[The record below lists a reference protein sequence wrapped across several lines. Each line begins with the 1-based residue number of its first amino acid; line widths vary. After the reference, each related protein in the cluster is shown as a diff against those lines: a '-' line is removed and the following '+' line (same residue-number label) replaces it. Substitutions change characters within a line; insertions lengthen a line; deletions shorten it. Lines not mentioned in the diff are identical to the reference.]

1 MPSPIVRVP
10 PPDQGERSRA
20 LDTSRSILV
29 RAPAGSGKTDLLTR
43 RFLRLLGEVDE
54 PGQIVAIT
62 FTKAAAAEM
71 RHRILAELEKAA
83 ALEGAEAD
91 SDESLS
97 DESSMEALAQ
107 RALVRSRALDW
118 NLIDLPAQLR
128 ISTIDSFCRELAL
141 QRPLLSSLGGGLEIS
156 EQPAELYRR
165 AARRTLESIDG
176 NDTVLRESIEALL
189 LWRDNGWREIED
201 QLVSMLAKRDRW
213 MHGFV
218 LDRDPDWNALRERL
232 EAPFRNAAQTALT
245 WLSELLDRV
254 PYARAEALEL
264 ARFACTQGAAALF
277 QEMAELAEFPV
288 APFSNTQ
295 AIEEAQQ
302 ACACLVRLLL
312 TNDGTLRKQINKNL
326 GFPSEC
332 KSEKNRLQNLI
343 TDLGKIPGL
352 ESSLA
357 AVASLPPARYT
368 DDDWRILR
376 ACFALLRR
384 AAAEL
389 QVVFAE
395 AACADYVEVAQV
407 AESVLRGENEIPSE
421 AALAVADGIRHLL
434 VDEFQDTSRRQH
446 QLLARIVAAWDVREG
461 RTCFVVGDPMQSI
474 YFFRDA
480 DAELFPR
487 VERIGLEIP
496 HDLPLELDA
505 VRLFANFRTARPLVT
520 RLNNFFNEV
529 FRIDDGSG
537 VSFAEAEPARAELV
551 QNEIESVHDP
561 SPRVELHVE
570 FVPDVP
576 HTRSSGREAAVA
588 REQITAEREAAL
600 EKQTA
605 ELVETIRKHLPAI
618 QNARTQGEKYR
629 VAVLGR
635 THKALAPVATAL
647 HEAGIP
653 FRAAELVELR
663 ERPEILDALSLT
675 RALLNPQD
683 RVAWLGVLRAPWCGL
698 SLADLHMLTAGDDPG
713 LLRQPVPELIA
724 ERLQLLTE
732 QGRIATQR
740 VLHVAESLPQ
750 LRFAQPAASL
760 GTWIEQAWLAL
771 GGAHCV
777 DAVAQA
783 NLGLLWRVLDG
794 LPEGEQD
801 VFGPALD
808 AALAD
813 LKALPDPEA
822 ESEHGVQL
830 MTIHKSKGL
839 EFEVVIVP
847 DLQARTTRG
856 GLKLLSWLERG
867 LAEPDDSG
875 ELTEFLVAP
884 LQTRGTEG
892 GATKQWVERIY
903 HERESQEMRRLLY
916 VAATRAREELHLFAR
931 LLYKTEKNLSRTLVE
946 PGDSLLATA
955 WPALEDAIRKRFVE
969 WRQKT
974 SQRELEGGVR
984 ESIVMNT
991 IAASR
996 DDSLFAMH
1004 SHDRGTR
1011 LRRLPPDVSIAASAG
1026 VGPAVELPVTGMGQL
1041 YERHEG
1047 GVLSRALGV
1056 GVHTLLQE
1064 LARLLATAG
1073 LQAARDSLARME
1085 PRVTAL
1091 VRGAGIDRKQAARTA
1106 VQAIE
1111 IAHQVAQD
1119 ATGQWI
1125 LSPHSDAASEVRWAG
1140 VVGGQ
1145 LRTVQVDRVFRAG
1158 AQPQSAH
1165 GDVWW
1170 IIDYK
1175 TAHEDGANPEIVLPE
1190 LRKIFA
1196 PQIEAYAQVLRNLQG
1211 ADAKIHGGLYYPRM
1225 LQFDWWEI

>member
-1 MPSPIVRVP
+1 MPSPVTRIP

-43 RFLRLLGEVDE
+43 RFLRLLSEVDE

-71 RHRILAELEKAA
+71 RHRILAELEKA
-83 ALEGAEAD
+83 GARENVEAD
-91 SDESLS
+91 S

-107 RALVRSRALDW
+107 RALARSRMLGW

-156 EQPAELYRR
+156 QQPAELYRR

-176 NDTVLRESIEALL
+176 NDAVLRESIEALL
-189 LWRDNGWREIED
+189 LWRDNGWHEIED

-218 LDRDPDWNALRERL
+218 LDRDPDWDRLRERL
-232 EAPFRNAAQTALT
+232 EAPFRNAVEDALT
-245 WLSELLDRV
+245 RLSELLDQV
-254 PYARAEALEL
+254 PHARAEALQL
-264 ARFACTQGAAALF
+264 ARFACTQGADALF
-277 QEMAELAEFPV
+277 QELAELAEFPI
-288 APFSNTQ
+288 APLGSTE

-302 ACACLVRLLL
+302 ACVCLARLLL

-326 GFPSEC
+326 GFPAEC
-332 KSEKNRLQNLI
+332 KPEKNRLQSLI
-343 TDLGKIPGL
+343 TDLGKVPGL
-352 ESSLA
+352 ESALA
-357 AVASLPPARYT
+357 AMAALPPVRYAE
-368 DDDWRILR
+368 DDWRILR

-395 AACADYVEVAQV
+395 AACADYIEVAQI

-446 QLLARIVAAWDVREG
+446 QLLARLIAAWDVREG

-505 VRLFANFRTARPLVT
+505 VRLVANFRTARPLVT
-520 RLNNFFNEV
+520 RLNDFFREV
-529 FRIDDGSG
+529 FRADDGSG
-537 VSFAEAEPARAELV
+537 VSFAQAEPARAESA
-551 QNEIESVHDP
+551 QNESVSANDQT
-561 SPRVELHVE
+561 PRMELHVE
-570 FVPDVP
+570 FVPDSM
-576 HTRSSGREAAVA
+576 RSRSPDHDAAEAKAGIA
-588 REQITAEREAAL
+588 AERESAI

-605 ELVETIRKHLPAI
+605 EIVETIRKHLPRI
-618 QNARTQGEKYR
+618 QSAQATREKYR
-629 VAVLGR
+629 IAVLGR
-635 THKALAPVATAL
+635 THKALAPVAAAL
-647 HEAGIP
+647 REAGIP
-653 FRAAELVELR
+653 FRAVDLEELR

-698 SLADLHMLTAGDDPG
+698 SLADLHALTSGDDPE
-713 LLRQPVPELIA
+713 LLRRPVPELIA
-724 ERLQLLTE
+724 ERIHLMSAEGQV
-732 QGRIATQR
+732 AAQR
-740 VLHVAESLPQ
+740 VLQVTESLPR
-750 LRFAQPAASL
+750 LRFAQPAVSL
-760 GTWIEQAWLAL
+760 GTWIEQAWLTL

-777 DAVAQA
+777 DAAAQA
-783 NLGLLWRVLDG
+783 NLDLLWRALDS

-801 VFGPALD
+801 IFGFALD
-808 AALAD
+808 AALQD
-813 LKALPDPEA
+813 LKAQPDPGA
-822 ESEHGVQL
+822 ESERGVQL

-867 LAEPDDSG
+867 LAEPGESG
-875 ELTEFLVAP
+875 EPTEFLVAP
-884 LQTRGTEG
+884 LQSKGADG
-892 GATKQWVERIY
+892 GAAKRWVDSIY
-903 HERESQEMRRLLY
+903 HGRESQEMRRLLY

-931 LLYKTEKNLSRTLVE
+931 LAYRTEKNLSRTLIE
-946 PGDSLLATA
+946 PGSSLLATA
-955 WPALEDAIRKRFVE
+955 WPALEDAVRKRFVE

-974 SQRELEGGVR
+974 GQRELEGGVR
-984 ESIVMNT
+984 EQIVMNT
-991 IAASR
+991 IAASGE
-996 DDSLFAMH
+996 DNLLALH
-1004 SHDRGTR
+1004 SPSRGTR
-1011 LRRLPPDVSIAASAG
+1011 LRRLPAEVFAAASAG
-1026 VGPAVELPVTGMGQL
+1026 VAPSAESPVTGMGQL

-1047 GVLSRALGV
+1047 GVLSRALGI
-1056 GVHTLLQE
+1056 GVHALLQE
-1064 LARLLATAG
+1064 FARLRATAG
-1073 LQAARDSLARME
+1073 MQPAQAALAQME
-1085 PRVTAL
+1085 PRVAAL
-1091 VRGAGIDRKQAARTA
+1091 VRGAGIERQQAARTA
-1106 VQAIE
+1106 AQAIE
-1111 IAHQVAQD
+1111 IALKAAQH
-1119 ATGQWI
+1119 AAGQWI
-1125 LSPHSDAASEVRWAG
+1125 LSPQPDAASEVRWAG
-1140 VVGGQ
+1140 VVGGR
-1145 LRTVQVDRVFRAG
+1145 LRTVQIDRVFRAG
-1158 AQPQSAH
+1158 AQPLSGG

-1170 IIDYK
+1170 IVDYK
-1175 TAHEDGANPEIVLPE
+1175 TAHEAGANPEAALPE
-1190 LRKIFA
+1190 LRRIFA
-1196 PQIEAYAQVLRNLQG
+1196 PQIEAYAQVLRNLHG
-1211 ADAKIHGGLYYPRM
+1211 ADMKIHGGLYYPRM
-1225 LQFDWWEI
+1225 LQFDWWEL